1 MNFRSKISYMKKT
14 VQVFIVVF
22 FLLVS
27 QVSEVG
33 AQDAVVRIMLFYSP
47 ACGHCH
53 KVISEDLPPIIDQ
66 YSSEP
71 DILIIPPTEEEEPVG
86 PPILAIMADSIEI
99 LYVNTYTELGH
110 ELYRGLVDLLS
121 IPPEL
126 QAVPTMVVG
135 ENLLIGGNEIPSK
148 LPGIIEEG
156 LASGG
161 IDWIALPGLD
171 EAIGQL
177 IEVSMEPVPTEEA
190 GVEETRTMPS
200 TEEQVEDTSTQT
212 PSSVTQIEKDPTESN
227 VDTPTDIVFD
237 TEFSVIE
244 RIKMDPV
251 GNSLSILVLLG
262 MIVSAAVAG
271 SRLIFPEN
279 SEKTNSISWLIP
291 LLSVIGIVI
300 AAYLTYVEASGTEAV
315 CGPVG
320 DCNTVQQ
327 SKYALLFGIIP
338 VGGIGLAGY
347 VAIILAWV
355 VGKYW
360 HDPLAQWAKI
370 AVLGMSIFGTIFS
383 IYLTFLEPFVIGAT
397 CAWCLTSAVIIT
409 ILMWLSL
416 GAGMDALVRL
426 RGIEE

>member
-1 MNFRSKISYMKKT
+1 
-14 VQVFIVVF
+14 
-22 FLLVS
+22 
-27 QVSEVG
+27 
-33 AQDAVVRIMLFYSP
+33 MLFYSP

-279 SEKTNSISWLIP
+279 SEKTNSMSWLIP

>member
-1 MNFRSKISYMKKT
+1 
-14 VQVFIVVF
+14 
-22 FLLVS
+22 
-27 QVSEVG
+27 
-33 AQDAVVRIMLFYSP
+33 
-47 ACGHCH
+47 
-53 KVISEDLPPIIDQ
+53 
-66 YSSEP
+66 
-71 DILIIPPTEEEEPVG
+71 
-86 PPILAIMADSIEI
+86 MADSIEI

-279 SEKTNSISWLIP
+279 SEKTNSMSWLIP